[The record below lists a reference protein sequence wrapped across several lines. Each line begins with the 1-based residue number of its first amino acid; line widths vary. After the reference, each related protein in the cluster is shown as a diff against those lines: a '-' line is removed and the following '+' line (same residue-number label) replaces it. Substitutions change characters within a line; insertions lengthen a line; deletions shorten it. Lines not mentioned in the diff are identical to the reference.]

1 MTLLKTSMYA
11 GLIILAIIILRTIA
25 LNKLP
30 KAGFLAMW
38 GVALLRLLLPFSFP
52 SKWSLSAILARS
64 LGRFSGGAQGLNN
77 EVKLIFDGL
86 SMQRTSANFW
96 QKIEELCPNAA
107 TIWLV
112 IAAIL
117 FVLFSLGL
125 IKSCSAVRSASP
137 VGKNELIDEWRA
149 SHKLLRPLRILQSD
163 RITTPVAVGII
174 RPRIILPKAMSLS
187 DRRAVGYVLT
197 HEYCHIR
204 RLDMLW
210 KLLMLCAV
218 CVHWFN
224 PFVWGM
230 LILLGRDLEISCDE
244 MVLRHY
250 GADKNE
256 RKAYAYSLIEM
267 AEARGSSPLIFSHFS
282 RNAAEERVIAI
293 MKHKKASGLTIA
305 VAVVMV
311 LCLTMAFGASGI
323 SDVPADKVYIPTQ
336 EEVLKNGYPVNEN
349 GETFGPYVN
358 DILDSPDLVLAV
370 NDEGVVGYVRPD
382 EADGA
387 KVSSPEEAAAYMA
400 SGPHDQ
406 LVNMYT
412 EDGQTVIGKFFVGS
426 NH

>member
-64 LGRFSGGAQGLNN
+64 LGRFGGAQGLNN
-77 EVKLIFDGL
+77 EVTLIFDGL
-86 SMQRTSANFW
+86 SMQKAPATWW

-125 IKSCSAVRSASP
+125 IKSYSAVRSASP
-137 VGKNELIDEWRA
+137 VGRNELIDEWRA

-174 RPRIILPKAMSLS
+174 RPRIILPKAMSLA

-210 KLLMLCAV
+210 KMLMLCAV
-218 CVHWFN
+218 CIHWFN
-224 PFVWGM
+224 PFAWAM
-230 LILLGRDLEISCDE
+230 LILLNRDLEISCDE
-244 MVLRHY
+244 LVLGRC
-250 GADKNE
+250 GEDKNE

-267 AEARGSSPLIFSHFS
+267 AEARGSSPLICSHFS
-282 RNAAEERVIAI
+282 RNAVVERVTAI
-293 MKHKKASGLTIA
+293 MKYRKASVPA
-305 VAVVMV
+305 VVVAVVLV

-336 EEVLKNGYPVNEN
+336 EEVLKNGYPVNRN
-349 GETFGPYVN
+349 GETFGPQVI

-382 EADGA
+382 EDDGA

-400 SGPHDQ
+400 AGPHDQ
-406 LVNMYT
+406 FINMYT

>member
-64 LGRFSGGAQGLNN
+64 LGRFGGGAQGLNN

-86 SMQRTSANFW
+86 SMQKAPATWW

-125 IKSCSAVRSASP
+125 IKSCSAVRFASP
-137 VGKNELIDEWRA
+137 VGRNELIDEWRA
-149 SHKLLRPLRILQSD
+149 SHKLLRPLRVLQSD
-163 RITTPVAVGII
+163 RITTPAAVGII

-210 KLLMLCAV
+210 KMLMLCAV
-218 CVHWFN
+218 CIHWFN
-224 PFVWGM
+224 PFAWAM
-230 LILLGRDLEISCDE
+230 LILLNRDLELSCDE
-244 MVLRHY
+244 MVLRRC
-250 GADKNE
+250 GEDKNE

-267 AEARGSSPLIFSHFS
+267 VETRGSSPLIFSHFS
-282 RNAAEERVIAI
+282 RNAAEERVTAI

-311 LCLTMAFGASGI
+311 LCLTMAFSASG
-323 SDVPADKVYIPTQ
+323 SHDAPAVKVYIPTQ
-336 EEVLKNGYPVNEN
+336 DEILKNGYPVNKN
-349 GETFGPYVN
+349 GETFGPNVRE
-358 DILDSPDLVLAV
+358 LPFSPDLELAE
-370 NDEGVVGYVRPD
+370 NDEGVVGYVRQD
-382 EADGA
+382 ETPGA
-387 KVSSPEEAAAYMA
+387 SVSSPEEAAAYMA
-400 SGPHDQ
+400 AGPHEQ
-406 LVNMYT
+406 FINMYT

>member
-1 MTLLKTSMYA
+1 MTLLKTSMSA

-30 KAGFLAMW
+30 KASFLAMW

-52 SKWSLSAILARS
+52 SKWSFSAILARL
-64 LGRFSGGAQGLNN
+64 LGGIGGGAQGLNN

-86 SMQRTSANFW
+86 SMHRTSANFW
-96 QKIEELCPNAA
+96 QKIEELCPYAA
-107 TIWLV
+107 TVWLV
-112 IAAIL
+112 AAAIL

-125 IKSCSAVRSASP
+125 IKSYSEVRFAVP
-137 VGKNELIDEWRA
+137 VGKNEFIDEWLS

-163 RITTPVAVGII
+163 RITTPVAVGLI
-174 RPRIILPKAMSLS
+174 RPCIILPKAMDPS

-197 HEYCHIR
+197 HEYFHIR

-210 KLLMLCAV
+210 KMQMLCAV

-224 PFVWGM
+224 PFVWVM
-230 LILLGRDLEISCDE
+230 LILLGRDLELSCDE
-244 MVLRHY
+244 LVLRRC
-250 GADKNE
+250 GGNKNE
-256 RKAYAYSLIEM
+256 RKAYAYTLIEM
-267 AEARGSSPLIFSHFS
+267 AEARGRSPLIYSHFS
-282 RNAAEERVIAI
+282 QNAVEERVTAI
-293 MKHKKASGLTIA
+293 MKHRKTSKLAVV

-311 LCLTMAFGASGI
+311 LCLTTAFSASGLYE
-323 SDVPADKVYIPTQ
+323 VPAVKVYVPTQ
-336 EEVLKNGYPVNEN
+336 EEVLINGYPVNEN
-349 GETFGPYVN
+349 GETFGPQVI

-382 EADGA
+382 EDDGA

-400 SGPHDQ
+400 AGPHDQ
-406 LVNMYT
+406 FINMYT

-426 NH
+426 H